1 MSPPPKKV
9 VYMETPNKFDKK
21 PWETPQLIIIEVEKI
36 KQEEMENWLRMLN
49 DPEVFRLIELS
60 GPGRGR

>member
-21 PWETPQLIIIEVEKI
+21 PWETPQLIVIAIEKI
-36 KQEEMENWLRMLN
+36 KQEEMENWLKIIN
-49 DPEVFRLIELS
+49 DPEAFQRLATSE
-60 GPGRGR
+60 PN